1 MAVNTLANKIAAHF
15 RKTRATSHT
24 FQRLKQCKSCGNY
37 STLWEDRCLQCGA
50 EGKFLDLQV
59 LTRYILQRNTQRD
72 VLIISTA
79 SLAAC
84 VLARSFMEMAI
95 SLLAGAALI
104 VAYFLI
110 RRPYVP
116 YLEKRTVQ
124 ELLLHENAAIREGL
138 LRDTEDAAN
147 DLKSNNFKLAYEKL
161 REIGYLISGNQVK
174 ILKLMCLNH
183 FVLRKDMDLELSTLV
198 PDEFDPDFIRY
209 LFEVSKVSPEL
220 VKRNV
225 IDYTFKHR
233 AEIEAMEGGRAVMG
247 LVVTAALRVNA
258 YVIQY
263 QQMIADYVDDLQR
276 ERLIR
281 LCRLVAGSPDSYPQL
296 YPRVK
301 ELVKQKYE
309 TDPEFQGLL

>member
-1 MAVNTLANKIAAHF
+1 M
-15 RKTRATSHT
+15 
-24 FQRLKQCKSCGNY
+24 
-37 STLWEDRCLQCGA
+37 QCGA
-50 EGKFLDLQV
+50 EGKFLDLQSV
-59 LTRYILQRNTQRD
+59 TRSILQRNKQRD
-72 VLIISTA
+72 VLIVSTV

-84 VLARSFMEMAI
+84 VFARSFMEMAI

-110 RRPYVP
+110 RRPYAP
-116 YLEKRTVQ
+116 YLETQ
-124 ELLLHENAAIREGL
+124 TIQNLLQHENIAIREGL
-138 LRDTEDAAN
+138 LRDTEDAAK
-147 DLKSNNFKLAYEKL
+147 DLKSDDFKLAYEKL

-174 ILKLMCLNH
+174 VLKLMCLNH

-198 PDEFDPDFIRY
+198 PDAFDPDFIRY

-233 AEIEAMEGGRAVMG
+233 EEIEALASGRAVIG
-247 LVVTAALRVNA
+247 QVVTAALRVNA

-263 QQMIADYVDDLQR
+263 EQMIADFVDELPR

-281 LCRLVAGSPDSYPQL
+281 LCRLVADRPDSFPVL
-296 YPRVK
+296 YPKVK
-301 ELVKQKYE
+301 ETVKLKYE
-309 TDPEFQGLL
+309 ADPELQGIL